1 MIATAINVA
10 IIKVIIIIII
20 RVTVKV
26 MDLKL
31 FPVVKKNV
39 SKMLV

>member
-1 MIATAINVA
+1 MIATAIKVA
-10 IIKVIIIIII
+10 IIKVIIIII